1 METKSDNSANLPQMI
16 ADNLQKLTEVSIS
29 AMQPVIEGMIG
40 NISALGK
47 SVLAGD
53 SPLMKIPVL
62 KFQGDDCCAPKNTC
76 PPHCILSISRNAQA
90 GERIIVPFFIKN
102 TCSHEKTFRIGVREL
117 KDSDGNMA
125 PAQPTLNKSLVTLQ
139 PAQSERVMMT
149 IDLANF
155 ADGVTYATEIVLRE
169 KDINQNICFTL
180 TTNGDKNLPVA
191 APLDE
196 QKYHLR
202 WQDWKSHFY
211 CEPPVA
217 KPQTHAVV
225 TGENIHS

>member
-16 ADNLQKLTEVSIS
+16 ADNLKKLTDVSLS
-29 AMQPVIEGMIG
+29 AMQPVMEGMIG
-40 NISALGK
+40 NISALSQ

-53 SPLMKIPVL
+53 TPLMKIPVL

-90 GERIIVPFFIKN
+90 GERVIVQFFVKN
-102 TCSHEKTFRIGVREL
+102 TCSHAKTFRIGVREL
-117 KDSDGNMA
+117 KDSDGNIA
-125 PAQPTLNKSLVTLQ
+125 PAQPTLNKYSVTLE

-155 ADGVTYATEIVLRE
+155 ASGVTYATEIVLRE